1 MKFIVVSFL
10 ILVNSLTYSEDNGLQ
25 LPEGN
30 GFFIYEVPD
39 KQRIIDRLHILEKYS
54 PEELTTNSKW
64 TYHLTVSSCRLY
76 LNKDSS
82 IYHFNE
88 AYRIM
93 PKETCSSMRVR
104 HNTFIKALQK
114 EREEGIVDPYIE
126 AINKETGKVE
136 FSWYL
141 WDLPD
146 FDEFAFIDSCNQ
158 NYPISN
164 NNVKRES
171 TDISE
176 IIRNRDQKK
185 RNNLKEQ
192 QRLDQI
198 NRDYID
204 SLYLIKESLHEFV
217 EEEIYQISMVTHHSE
232 DCDWVYKWT
241 ERLID
246 HYEKGYE
253 GKTLLGPLIERML
266 NKSDGYCTKQ
276 DPQKRDYFIY
286 IIKGR
291 YPKFIEKNK
300 IKW

>member
-1 MKFIVVSFL
+1 LLVVTFIL
-10 ILVNSLTYSEDNGLQ
+10 LANSLTYSQDKGIQ

-39 KQRIIDRLHILEKYS
+39 KQRIIDRLQRLEKYS
-54 PEELTTNSKW
+54 TDKLTINSKW

-82 IYHFNE
+82 LYHFNE
-88 AYRIM
+88 AYKIK
-93 PKETCSSMRVR
+93 PKATCSSMRVR
-104 HNTFIKALQK
+104 HNTFIKALEK
-114 EREEGIVDPYIE
+114 EKKEGIVDPYVEVIRT
-126 AINKETGKVE
+126 ETGNNE

-141 WDLPD
+141 WDLPN
-146 FDEFAFIDSCNQ
+146 FDEFAFIESCNQ
-158 NYPISN
+158 DYPIIN
-164 NNVKRES
+164 NNVKREN
-171 TDISE
+171 TEISE
-176 IIRNRDQKK
+176 IIKNRDQKK

-192 QRLDQI
+192 QILDQV

-204 SLYLIKESLHEFV
+204 SLFLIKESLNEFI

-246 HYEKGYE
+246 HYEKGYK
-253 GKTLLGPLIERML
+253 GKTVLGPLLKRMF
-266 NKSDGYCTKQ
+266 NEYDGYCSKQ
-276 DPQKRDYFIY
+276 DLQKRDYFIY
-286 IIKGR
+286 MIKYK
-291 YPKFIEKNK
+291 YPKFVENNK